1 MAQLN
6 DLLVMGQSTL
16 LGPVTVKGTII
27 AEKYYGDGSGLENV
41 SAVEVL
47 TKAEFDALTNYK
59 SNTLYCIIG

>member
-16 LGPVTVKGTII
+16 LGPVTIKGTVI

-41 SAVEVL
+41 SAVEAL
-47 TKAEFDALTNYK
+47 TQTEFDKLTTFEP
-59 SNTLYCIIG
+59 NTLYCIIG